1 MRVHTVGGQNPR
13 VCTDTR
19 VHAERVITM
28 TVTIYLVGYLGMLA
42 SAALGMRARV
52 AAWRWLAAGI
62 APAATFA
69 VLRGQTGTDTAIY
82 RNIIAGIW
90 SGNLKVVPRTL
101 EPGFVWLVRA
111 LEWVGHDPRVATAIL
126 SLLVVVACVAA
137 FGRST
142 EDACVFATLIFPL
155 FFYDMAMSGLRYGI
169 AFCVAKLA
177 SDAWARRRHG
187 ASIAFTAAAAGMHVS
202 AALLVVLLQV
212 GRLRVLRYAGL
223 AAAIGGVLFAMHHDA
238 LLAKIGLYAAFT
250 PPAQMSGSAPLVLA
264 WLTLVAGWVLL
275 ARMPR
280 TLVFLFVCEI
290 ASFALAR
297 ISYAGLRFQWLVLF
311 AMGCQFVPLQHVPR
325 MRRRHVIVAL
335 TVVGAI
341 GFAMRL
347 RNMFGEYGLGPSPF
361 LPYRFFWE

>member
-1 MRVHTVGGQNPR
+1 
-13 VCTDTR
+13 
-19 VHAERVITM
+19 M
-28 TVTIYLVGYLGMLA
+28 TITIYLTGYLWMLA
-42 SAALGMRARV
+42 SAAIGMRTRV

-62 APAATFA
+62 APAAAFA
-69 VLRGQTGTDTAIY
+69 LLRGRTGTDTAIY
-82 RNIIAGIW
+82 HDIIAGIW

-111 LEWVGHDPRVATAIL
+111 LGWLGHEPYVAMAIL
-126 SLLVVVACVAA
+126 SLLVVVACVTA
-137 FGRST
+137 FGRSA

-187 ASIAFTAAAAGMHVS
+187 ASFAFAAAATSMHVS
-202 AALLVVLLQV
+202 AVLLVVLLQIR
-212 GRLRVLRYAGL
+212 RLRRLRYAGL
-223 AAAIGGVLFAMHHDA
+223 ALAIGGVLFAMHHDA
-238 LLAKIGLYAAFT
+238 LLAKVGLYAAFT
-250 PPAQMSGSAPLVLA
+250 PPAQMSGGAPLALA
-264 WLTLVAGWVLL
+264 LLTLAAGWMLL

-297 ISYAGLRFQWLVLF
+297 VSYAGLRFQWLVLF
-311 AMGCQFVPLQHVPR
+311 AMGCQFVPLQQVSGI
-325 MRRRHVIVAL
+325 RRRHVIVVL
-335 TVVGAI
+335 VVIGAI

-347 RNMFGEYGLGPSPF
+347 RNMLGEYGLGPSPF